1 MNWLRPHRPSPALV
15 ISVIA
20 LILALGGTGYAAI
33 TLPKN
38 SVGAKQLRKNSVTG
52 PKLKKNAVSSAKVRD
67 GSLLAA
73 DFKAGQLPAGPKGPA
88 GPQGL
93 KGDTGAAGAPGVSGY
108 EIAQTSDSLAGGE
121 TKKVVATCPT
131 GKTVLGGGY
140 SGVGNL
146 LETSES
152 HPAGPVPGVN
162 QWVVVAKNAQV
173 SSTGLVVYAI
183 CGNVG

>member
-73 DFKAGQLPAGPKGPA
+73 DFKAGQLPAGPKGPKGDP
-88 GPQGL
+88 GPQGPR
-93 KGDTGAAGAPGVSGY
+93 GDQG
-108 EIAQTSDSLAGGE
+108 
-121 TKKVVATCPT
+121 
-131 GKTVLGGGY
+131 
-140 SGVGNL
+140 
-146 LETSES
+146 
-152 HPAGPVPGVN
+152 VPGVTTVAN
-162 QWVVVAKNAQV
+162 RASAWTTVPANSIGTAEAKCQTGELATGGGFVADSGVVVESSNA
-173 SSTGLVVYAI
+173 
-183 CGNVG
+183 GNVASPTSWIVHVKNTTASAQEFVATVMCAGA